1 MKLISLSDLK
11 SWLGKADTV
20 HDVELG
26 MLIDQVSARIET
38 ALNRSLRKEQRI
50 VFFNAGRRHYW
61 VDAYPID
68 AAAAITV
75 EVDGSAKTKDSDFY
89 IWEKD
94 GVIEFQTTLS
104 WSKPKQVK
112 ITWTGGYVE
121 TAGVLAVPDDMKKAC
136 LMQCA
141 FEFRR
146 RNDIGLSSI
155 NMPDGSISVLSPA
168 KLLPEV
174 EAIIANYRKL
184 PTEC

>member
-11 SWLGKADTV
+11 SWLGKVDTV

-26 MLIDQVSARIET
+26 LLIDHVSARIET
-38 ALNRSLRKEQRI
+38 ALNRNLKKEQRI
-50 VFFNAGRRHYW
+50 VYFNAGRRHYW

-68 AAAAITV
+68 AVAAITV
-75 EVDGSAKTKDSDFY
+75 EVDGTVKVKDSDY
-89 IWEKD
+89 YVWEKE
-94 GVIEFQTTLS
+94 GLIEFQTATS
-104 WSKPKQVK
+104 YSKPKQVK
-112 ITWTGGYVE
+112 ITWTGGYTE
-121 TAGVLAVPDDMKKAC
+121 TAGTLAVPDDLKKAC

-155 NMPDGSISVLSPA
+155 NIPDGSISVLSPA

-174 EAIIANYRKL
+174 EAIIAGYRKL